1 VGGFFNGYVHL
12 LFLKEPKFNR
22 TYQFNLKTIS
32 CVSFVK
38 RYQMLLLG
46 DSSGVVLI
54 YRLTISPKQL
64 EFEEIRCIRA
74 HDGKIN
80 ELTVSEKANLFCVCS
95 EDGSLS
101 LYNLFSRTPCPTQ
114 TN

>member
-1 VGGFFNGYVHL
+1 
-12 LFLKEPKFNR
+12 
-22 TYQFNLKTIS
+22 
-32 CVSFVK
+32 
-38 RYQMLLLG
+38 MLLLG

-80 ELTVSEKANLFCVCS
+80 ELTINEKANLFCVCS
-95 EDGSLS
+95 
-101 LYNLFSRTPCPTQ
+101 
-114 TN
+114 